1 MQRAIAS
8 VCAICVLLQ
17 RGEGQG
23 GERRRG
29 WYWRKIDKIFEMEMV
44 RVSVPVSMCICNQI
58 CRLAASLRR
67 A

>member
-8 VCAICVLLQ
+8 VCAVCVLLQ
-17 RGEGQG
+17 PGEGQG
-23 GERRRG
+23 GDWRKG
-29 WYWRKIDKIFEMEMV
+29 WYWRNIDKIFEMSMV